1 MQNIFRIKRKK
12 DQASFDVR
20 FFHRVEYEVI
30 NISNNFFFFLQYV
43 VFSMIFK

>member
-30 NISNNFFFFLQYV
+30 NISNNFFFFCNMSFFQ
-43 VFSMIFK
+43 